1 MTISPILAW
10 FLTGLL
16 FFATEL
22 ALPGFIVFFFG
33 IGAWSVALLLWS
45 VDLSLSAQLGVFIV
59 ASLVSLLLLRSWL
72 RGIFAGRSLSEDDS
86 TMVEPLSATGI
97 VSRDI
102 VPPAEGQVRFGG
114 SYWRAAADERI
125 ASGTVVRI
133 IEQKDLLIRVEP
145 AQTDREDG

>member
-16 FFATEL
+16 FFAIEL

-33 IGAWSVALLLWS
+33 IGAWCVALLLWS

-72 RGIFAGRSLSEDDS
+72 RGIFAGRSLTEDDS

-145 AQTDREDG
+145 AQTDREDD